1 VKMKSLYLLVLFAL
15 PVWAKLTPEQIE
27 KLPAPAERQVNFSED
42 VKPILEASCIK
53 CHGRGK
59 DKGGF
64 RIDNRETF
72 LKGGDSGAV
81 VLEGNSKESLLVHM
95 VSGLDP
101 DNVMPQKGSK
111 LKTEQVGILRAWIDQ
126 GLKWDGKVSFG
137 KLPPINLV
145 PRKPEIPEIEGIEHP
160 IDRFVR
166 TYLKAKDISAPKAV
180 DDRIFARRAYLDAIG
195 LLPSPEEMENFDK
208 DTASDKRKRLVKELL
223 GRNLDYA
230 QNWMTFW
237 NDVLRNDYK
246 GTGYI
251 DGGRKQITS
260 WLFNSL
266 ATNKS
271 YNQFVSE
278 LIDPTAESEGFSKGI
293 VWRGVVNASQ
303 TPQMQAAQNISQVFM
318 GVNLKCASCHD
329 SFINDW
335 TLADSYGLAS
345 IYADGPLEMFKC
357 DQPTG
362 KKALMRF
369 IYPELGEVDAKL
381 DKKER
386 LHHLAELVTS
396 NKNGRLTRTIVNRLW
411 ARLMGRGI
419 VEPVDDM
426 DAKAWSQDLLDF
438 LAADLVE
445 NNYDLK
451 HILELIMTS
460 EAYQLPTV
468 PVTEQASK
476 DFVFRGPLVRRL
488 SAEQFIDAMG
498 TVAGVWNEKPSGEV
512 NFSLADGKK
521 LDPNLADLPGK
532 PKWIWKDSKAAEK
545 TEAVTIYLRKFVEL
559 SEQPSRAAFI
569 VTCDN
574 SFKLYINGEEA
585 GSSKD
590 HTKPSFI
597 EAKKYLRKGINLIA
611 VAASNSPGAPDKAD
625 ADQSNPAGLLLYA
638 RVRHVEDGKTEV
650 VMDFA
655 SDSSWLWSIV
665 KEDGWEKPSYAAAG
679 WYKAAELGEGN
690 ISPWN
695 LGPKIAQIAANMDYY
710 GRIRAVLVPSDSLMT
725 ALGRPNREQV
735 VTTRS
740 SVATTLQALELT
752 NGPTLSGTI
761 KKGADKLLARGSD
774 PERLVKEIYERALGR
789 EPKSEELSLS
799 KDLVGSPAQKDG
811 VEDLLWATVML
822 PEFQLI
828 Y

>member
-1 VKMKSLYLLVLFAL
+1 MKTVCLFVLFAMPL
-15 PVWAKLTPEQIE
+15 WAKLTPEQLE
-27 KLPAPAERQVNFSED
+27 KLPAPVSREVNFSE

-72 LKGGDSGAV
+72 LKGGDSGPVA
-81 VLEGNSKESLLVHM
+81 LEGNSKESLLIHM

-111 LKTEQVGILRAWIDQ
+111 LKPEQVGLLRAWIDQ
-126 GLKWDGKVSFG
+126 GVKWDAQVTFG
-137 KLPPINLV
+137 KLPPVNLV
-145 PRKPEIPEIEGIEHP
+145 PHKPDVPEVEGVEHP
-160 IDRFVR
+160 VDRFVHA
-166 TYLKAKDISAPKAV
+166 YLKAKEIAAPKPV
-180 DDRIFARRAYLDAIG
+180 EDRIFARRAYLDAIG
-195 LLPSPEEMENFDK
+195 LLPTPGELEKFAGDSS
-208 DTASDKRKRLVKELL
+208 ADKRKHLVKELL

-251 DGGRKQITS
+251 DGGRKQITG

-271 YNQFVSE
+271 YNQFVAE

-362 KKALMRF
+362 KQALMRF
-369 IYPELGEVDAKL
+369 IYPELGEIDAKM

-386 LHHLAELVTS
+386 LYHLADLVTS

-451 HILELIMTS
+451 HTLELIMTS
-460 EAYQLPTV
+460 EAYQMPTV
-468 PVTEQASK
+468 AVSEETSK
-476 DFVFRGPLVRRL
+476 DFVFRGPMVRRL
-488 SAEQFIDAMG
+488 SAEQFLDAMG
-498 TVAGVWNEKPSGEV
+498 TVAGVWNEKPAAEV
-512 NFSLADGKK
+512 NFSLGTGGT
-521 LDPNLADLPGK
+521 LDPNLNDLPGK

-559 SEQPSRAAFI
+559 PEEPTRATLVA
-569 VTCDN
+569 TCDN

-585 GSSKD
+585 GSGKD
-590 HTKPSFI
+590 HTKPSVI
-597 EAKKYLRKGINLIA
+597 DVKKYLRKGINLIA

-638 RVRHVEDGKTEV
+638 RVRQVENEKPER
-650 VMDFA
+650 VMDFGT
-655 SDSSWLWSIV
+655 DSSWLWSIV
-665 KEDGWEKPSYAAAG
+665 KEDGWEKPAYAAAG
-679 WYKAAELGEGN
+679 WYKAAELGDGN
-690 ISPWN
+690 IAPWA
-695 LGPKIAQIAANMDYY
+695 LGQKVAQIAANLDYY
-710 GRIRAVLVPSDSLMT
+710 GRIRAVLVPADPLMT

-735 VTTRS
+735 ITTRS

-752 NGPTLSGTI
+752 NGPTLANTI
-761 KKGADKLLARGSD
+761 KKGADKLLARTSD
-774 PERLVKEIYERALGR
+774 PDQLVKNIYERALGR
-789 EPKSEELSLS
+789 EPKSEELNLS
-799 KDLVGSPAQKDG
+799 KEVVGSPAQKDG
-811 VEDLLWATVML
+811 VEDLLWATLML